1 MDLKRIFTFIN
12 IYIKRPAGTRE
23 NGKMGGNV
31 EKKGAEMRFFYPNI
45 ASPLKKKGLLCI
57 FYQLENVLVC
67 VYIGLVAVVEFNIH
81 NIHI

>member
-1 MDLKRIFTFIN
+1 MPGRNSRK
-12 IYIKRPAGTRE
+12 RE
-23 NGKMGGNV
+23 NGLECA
-31 EKKGAEMRFFYPNI
+31 EKREKYVFFIPI

-67 VYIGLVAVVEFNIH
+67 VYIGFVAVVKFNIH

>member
-1 MDLKRIFTFIN
+1 MGNIDNTPCRNRRKQENRRECAKKR
-12 IYIKRPAGTRE
+12 
-23 NGKMGGNV
+23 
-31 EKKGAEMRFFYPNI
+31 EKMRFFYPNI

-67 VYIGLVAVVEFNIH
+67 VYIGFVAVVKFNIH

>member
-1 MDLKRIFTFIN
+1 MDLKRIFTFNN
-12 IYIKRPAGTRE
+12 IYIKRPAGTCE
-23 NGKMGGNV
+23 NGKMGWNV
-31 EKKGAEMRFFYPNI
+31 WKNGRNMFFYPNI

-67 VYIGLVAVVEFNIH
+67 VYIGFVAVVKFNIH

>member
-1 MDLKRIFTFIN
+1 MDLKGIFTFSN

-23 NGKMGGNV
+23 NRKMGGNAR
-31 EKKGAEMRFFYPNI
+31 KNGKNTFFYPNI
-45 ASPLKKKGLLCI
+45 APPLKKKGLLCI

-67 VYIGLVAVVEFNIH
+67 VYIGFVAVVKFNIH